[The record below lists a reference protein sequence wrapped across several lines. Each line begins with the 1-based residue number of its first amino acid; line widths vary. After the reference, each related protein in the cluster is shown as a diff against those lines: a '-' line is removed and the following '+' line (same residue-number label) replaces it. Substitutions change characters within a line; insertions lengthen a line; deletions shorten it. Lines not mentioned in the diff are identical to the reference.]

1 MVRARHAVLLRNEIP
16 DPRCA
21 LRHDTPKTF
30 IVYRRDPPKRIKVM
44 VPGCVEGTARR
55 APTKRDSGFPSLG
68 TPCPYETRFWI
79 PESRRSGMTLIVW
92 RRDKDKLRARHAV
105 PLQNEILDAPPRRMP
120 SGTPCPYETRFWM
133 LRLGGCAPIRRA
145 PAKQEPIGT
154 QRVLTGVNNEEE
166 RVSSCSGF
174 PG

>member
-105 PLQNEILDAPPRRMP
+105 PLQNEIRDSRCALQHDTPKTFIVYRRDPPRQIKVMFLGCVA
-120 SGTPCPYETRFWM
+120 GT
-133 LRLGGCAPIRRA
+133 ARRA
-145 PAKQEPIGT
+145 PTKQYF
-154 QRVLTGVNNEEE
+154 
-166 RVSSCSGF
+166 GF
-174 PG
+174 PSLDARE